1 MGYQNIF
8 KRYELKYLLT
18 EEQYDKLREV
28 MREYMK
34 GDDYGRST
42 ICNIY
47 YDTPDYLLIRRSIEK
62 PVFKEKLR
70 VRSYGVAKENSTAF
84 IELKRKYDRVVYK
97 RRITSTD
104 SKAYDFLVERK
115 KICEGQIAK
124 EIEYFLD
131 YYKTL
136 EPKVFLSYER
146 EAFYGI
152 DNHDFRMTFDRNI
165 LWRDYDL
172 TLCNGIYGDPILN
185 ENTVLMEIK
194 VAAAVPL
201 WLVKFLSENKIYKTS
216 FSKYGN
222 AYKTIL
228 NEKIMGGHKYVEC

>member
-8 KRYELKYLLT
+8 KRYELKYLIT
-18 EEQYDKLREV
+18 EEQYNKLRQL
-28 MREYMK
+28 MSEYMK
-34 GDDYGRST
+34 GDEYGRST
-42 ICNIY
+42 ICNLY

-70 VRSYGVAKENSTAF
+70 VRSYGVAGENSTAF
-84 IELKRKYDRVVYK
+84 IELKRKYNKIVYK

-104 SKAYDFLVERK
+104 SKSYDFLVKRE

-124 EIEYFLD
+124 EINYFLD
-131 YYKTL
+131 FYKSL
-136 EPKVFLSYER
+136 EPRVFLSYER

-172 TLCNGIYGDPILN
+172 SLCKGIYGNSILK

-194 VAAAVPL
+194 VAAAIPM

-222 AYKTIL
+222 AYKTL
-228 NEKIMGGHKYVEC
+228 MNEKISGGLFYAER